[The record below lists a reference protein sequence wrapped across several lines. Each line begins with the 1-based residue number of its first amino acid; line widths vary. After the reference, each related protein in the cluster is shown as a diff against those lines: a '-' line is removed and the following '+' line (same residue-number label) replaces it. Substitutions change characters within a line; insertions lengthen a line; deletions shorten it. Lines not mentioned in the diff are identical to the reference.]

1 MSDIAGKPG
10 AAPGR
15 QEGVEPTRGPKE
27 LGMGQVLDHVRQ
39 PTEVAAPHV
48 VEFRGVTKTYNPGRS
63 NEFTAIRDVTFVVED
78 LKDKGEFVCVLGPSG
93 CGKSTILRLIAG
105 LEPQH
110 PATSG
115 QVLVLG
121 KPVLRPGPDR
131 GMVFQDYTSFD
142 HRTVLD
148 NVVFGL
154 ECQGVPRRE
163 RYELGREWIR
173 KVGLDVDSDADKYP
187 HELSGG
193 MRQRVAIARTLILKP
208 RIILMDEPFGALDPQ
223 TRLNMQDLLISL
235 WREVQ
240 ATVFFIT
247 HSIEEAVFLGD
258 RVYMLSGSPGT
269 ILEELVIPPPDRPAL
284 EMQRQPKFLETV
296 YYIRDKITKLEEQ
309 PNTGRGS
316 AGKRS

>member
-1 MSDIAGKPG
+1 MTADSS
-10 AAPGR
+10 APQPIG
-15 QEGVEPTRGPKE
+15 
-27 LGMGQVLDHVRQ
+27 LGQKLDHVRR
-39 PTEVAAPHV
+39 PEELPSKHV
-48 VEFRGVTKTYNPGRS
+48 VEFRRVTKTFNAGKS

-93 CGKSTILRLIAG
+93 CGKSTILRQIAG
-105 LEPQH
+105 LEPHH
-110 PATSG
+110 PPTSG
-115 QVLVLG
+115 EVLVLG
-121 KPVLRPGPDR
+121 EPVRRPGADR

-163 RYELGREWIR
+163 RYELGREWID
-173 KVGLDVDSDADKYP
+173 KVGLNVADDAGKYP

-193 MRQRVAIARTLILKP
+193 MRQRVAIARTLILRP

-223 TRLNMQDLLISL
+223 TRLNMQDLLVRL

-258 RVYMLSGSPGT
+258 RVYMMSGSPGT
-269 ILEELVIPPPDRPAL
+269 ILEELEIAPPDRCAL
-284 EMQRQPKFLETV
+284 EMQRQPRFLETV
-296 YYIRDKITKLEEQ
+296 YYIRDKITSLES
-309 PNTGRGS
+309 RG
-316 AGKRS
+316 